1 MSLADLLHVLR
12 RRWPSI
18 LALTVVGGAVAMAV
32 TFVTVPKYTAST
44 QLFVSVQSTDASS
57 ALDIGQGGS
66 AAQQKLKSY
75 SQVATSS
82 EVLDPVVATLH
93 LPSTRQQLASQITV
107 TTPPSSQILVVSV
120 SDIDPAR
127 AARIAN
133 TVSKSFSDVV
143 VDKLEAP
150 IGGGKALVRIE
161 TIQPATTPTSASSP
175 QKVPDLALGLLLGL
189 VAGLGLAVL
198 RDLLD
203 TKVRT
208 EADVREATDLS
219 LVGSVA
225 FDPTA
230 SKRPLVVHLDPRSPR
245 AEAFRS
251 LRTNLQFVDVGR
263 RARRFLL
270 SSAMPSEGKTTTVAN
285 LAITI
290 AEGGARVLLIDAD
303 LRRPR
308 LAEVMGVEGAVGLTD
323 VLIGRAELEDVV
335 QPWGSAG
342 LEVLPSG
349 TVPPNP
355 SELLGS
361 KAMRAL
367 LETADGLYDYV
378 IVDTPPLL
386 PVTDAAVL
394 STMTDGVLLVAAAG
408 RTRRPQL
415 AGAVTTLAGIESR
428 VLGVILTMVPQRRSG
443 GYGQGGYYAAY
454 GATPPVSATAV
465 DAADARS
472 ALVFESADSAREHGR
487 RRRRATA

>member
-12 RRWPSI
+12 RRWPAI
-18 LALTVVGGAVAMAV
+18 LALTIIGGAIATAV
-32 TFVTVPKYTAST
+32 TLVTVPKYTAST

-82 EVLDPVVATLH
+82 EVLDPVIAALH
-93 LPSTRQQLASQITV
+93 LPSTRQQLAGQITV
-107 TTPPSSQILVVSV
+107 TTPPASQILVVSV

-143 VDKLEAP
+143 VGKLEAP

-175 QKVPDLALGLLLGL
+175 QKVPNLALGLLLGL
-189 VAGLGLAVL
+189 AAGLGLAVL

-230 SKRPLVVHLDPRSPR
+230 AKRPLVVHLDPRSPR

-290 AEGGARVLLIDAD
+290 AEGGARVLVIDAD

-323 VLIGRAELEDVV
+323 VLIGQAELEDVV

-342 LEVLPSG
+342 LELLPSG
-349 TVPPNP
+349 TIPPNP

-361 KAMRAL
+361 TAMRTL
-367 LETADGLYDYV
+367 LDTADGVYDYV

-415 AGAVTTLAGIESR
+415 ARAVTTLAGIESR

-443 GYGQGGYYAAY
+443 GYGQGRYYATDEAN
-454 GATPPVSATAV
+454 TPASPTGSVVETVPLDTVVLQST
-465 DAADARS
+465 RS
-472 ALVFESADSAREHGR
+472 RREHGR
-487 RRRRATA
+487 RRRAAV